1 MRYKLNPRYGY
12 LIGLTGNICTGKSL
26 ALATFKKMGFQT
38 ISMDKYV
45 DDIMSIEISLKNKI
59 AEKFPNALING
70 NISKK
75 LLGNIVF
82 LNKDAMNDLE
92 KILTP
97 YAKGKIQQ
105 ISNEVHINRAR
116 STVVEI
122 PLLFEKK
129 REQYFDI
136 IIYLFSS
143 TKTMLNRALKRK
155 NMTENKFFAILDN
168 QAPKKEVI
176 HKVDY
181 LIYNENRHYLLK
193 SIKNIIHNDKFKRS
207 NFRY

>member
-1 MRYKLNPRYGY
+1 MRCKLNPRYGY

-38 ISMDKYV
+38 ISMDRYV
-45 DDIMSIEISLKNKI
+45 DDIMSIDTSLKNKV
-59 AEKFPNALING
+59 AEKFPNSLING

-82 LNKDAMNDLE
+82 HNKDAMNDLE

-143 TKTMLNRALKRK
+143 TRTMLNRALKRK

-176 HKVDY
+176 HKADY

-193 SIKNIIHNDKFKRS
+193 SIKNIIHHDKFKRS
-207 NFRY
+207 DFRY

>member
-45 DDIMSIEISLKNKI
+45 DDIMSIDISLKNKI

-82 LNKDAMNDLE
+82 HNKDAMNDLE